1 MDGLY
6 LLMRD
11 ETVHLITSVDGGES
25 RLFLDGVQYT
35 AQGSWAKILQQQGEE
50 KGASPQMTQAVE
62 AQQEL
67 LRRPLL
73 QLTDSASYEAESG
86 TLTFT
91 VPQELEEQE
100 IRLNLTLLT
109 ADGEQWQGFS
119 QENSENSWVP
129 GQTYT
134 AQIDGLEQMV
144 VLCNLGGASMSS
156 SVGFTAEK
164 GYQGIGMSN
173 LPQG

>member
-1 MDGLY
+1 MQSKPCFPSKLPCRGLC
-6 LLMRD
+6 LLTA
-11 ETVHLITSVDGGES
+11 EI
-25 RLFLDGVQYT
+25 FLRRHAGLGLED
-35 AQGSWAKILQQQGEE
+35 
-50 KGASPQMTQAVE
+50 AVE
-62 AQQEL
+62 IVQIVIADLRGGLLDRHAAQQEL

-144 VLCNLGGASMSS
+144 VLCNLGGVSMSS

>member
-1 MDGLY
+1 MVTFTQIPDNNTPLGGAVVY
-6 LLMRD
+6 AFACDTPQTVDLLV
-11 ETVHLITSVDGGES
+11 T
-25 RLFLDGVQYT
+25 
-35 AQGSWAKILQQQGEE
+35 
-50 KGASPQMTQAVE
+50 
-62 AQQEL
+62 
-67 LRRPLL
+67 
-73 QLTDSASYEAESG
+73 EAESG

-109 ADGEQWQGFS
+109 EDGEQWQGFS

-144 VLCNLGGASMSS
+144 VLCNLGGVSMSS